1 MDNWRGKGYEIVRM
15 VEGETFSY
23 LREKGLKWHH
33 AMKRLLPEP
42 CFSQELLNA
51 IRVEETDTVVELA
64 VITADY
70 ILSHYKVA
78 EYDSRL
84 SEKE

>member
-1 MDNWRGKGYEIVRM
+1 M
-15 VEGETFSY
+15 VEGATLSY
-23 LREKGLKWHH
+23 LQEKGLEWHH
-33 AMKRLLPEP
+33 AMKRLLPES

-51 IRVEETDTVVELA
+51 IRLEEADTVIELA